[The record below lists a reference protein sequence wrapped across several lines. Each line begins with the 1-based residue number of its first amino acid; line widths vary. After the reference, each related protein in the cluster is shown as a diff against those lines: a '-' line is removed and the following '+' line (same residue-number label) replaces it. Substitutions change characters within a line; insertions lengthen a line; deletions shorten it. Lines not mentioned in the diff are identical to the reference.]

1 MNTMKK
7 IATIIFVSAALVAC
21 NKEEGPGGTS
31 SIEGTVMGREFEP
44 ARTEVTEVIVT
55 AGSELEHGDY
65 WILNTPAGGTFY
77 YIWYNNPTWISDGDP
92 HLEGR
97 TGIPVTFNYS
107 DSNVEIALNTYLAL
121 TTLAESDFSIIG
133 QNDVLIISQIASGYV
148 PDANNMTTNFEVNIA
163 DQGQD
168 EYYGSESPLSDI
180 EVYILYGDD
189 TVYGDQTRT
198 GGDGEYRFT
207 NLVKGT
213 YSVYVVSQDTVNPE
227 GFVKSGV
234 TVKIDENKSVVTAG
248 NLNLLY

>member
-1 MNTMKK
+1 MKK
-7 IATIIFVSAALVAC
+7 IAVFICIASTLIAC

-31 SIEGTVMGREFEP
+31 SIEGTVTGREFEP
-44 ARTEVTEVIVT
+44 ARAEITEVIFT

-65 WILNTPAGGTFY
+65 WILNTPIGGTYY
-77 YIWYNNPTWISDGDP
+77 YIWYDNPTWISDGDP
-92 HLEGR
+92 YLEGR
-97 TGIPVTFNYS
+97 TGIAVEFNYS
-107 DSNVEIALNTYLAL
+107 DSNIDIATNTSTAL
-121 TTLAESDFSIIG
+121 SSIAGSDFSISL
-133 QNDVLIISQIASGYV
+133 QNDVMILTNKKSGYV
-148 PDANNMTTNFEVNIA
+148 PDANKVTTNFELNIG

>member
-1 MNTMKK
+1 MKK
-7 IATIIFVSAALVAC
+7 IVALICIASTFIAC

-31 SIEGTVMGREFEP
+31 SIEGTVTGREFEP
-44 ARTEVTEVIVT
+44 ARAEITEVIFT

-65 WILNTPAGGTFY
+65 WILNTPVGGTFY
-77 YIWYNNPTWISDGDP
+77 YIWYDNPTWISDGDP

-97 TGIPVTFNYS
+97 TGIAVTFNYS
-107 DSNVEIALNTYLAL
+107 DSNTDIATNTSAAI
-121 TTLAESDFSIIG
+121 TSIAGSDFSISL
-133 QNDVLIISQIASGYV
+133 QNDVMILTTKRAGYV
-148 PDANNMTTNFEVNIA
+148 PDANKVTTNFELNIG

-168 EYYGSESPLSDI
+168 EYYGSESLLSDM

-189 TVYGDQTRT
+189 TVYGDQTRS

-213 YSVYVVSQDTVNPE
+213 YTVYVVSQDTLNPE

-234 TVKIDENKSVVTAG
+234 TVVIDENKVVVSAG
-248 NLNLLY
+248 NLDLLY